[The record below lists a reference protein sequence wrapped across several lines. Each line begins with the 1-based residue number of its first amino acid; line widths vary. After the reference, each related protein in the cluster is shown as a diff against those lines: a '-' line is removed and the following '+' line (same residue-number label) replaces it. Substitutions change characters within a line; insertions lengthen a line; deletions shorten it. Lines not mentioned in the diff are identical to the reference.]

1 MKGSKMLT
9 NAIELFLIDPTL
21 FTGESG
27 QAVATTFIGGLGIL
41 VAGLMSSTA
50 LPTLLLMSSM

>member
-1 MKGSKMLT
+1 MLP

-21 FTGESG
+21 YTGEAG
-27 QAVATTFIGGLGIL
+27 QTLVTTIFGAMGIL

-50 LPTLLLMSSM
+50 LPALLMMSSM

>member
-1 MKGSKMLT
+1 MLT

-50 LPTLLLMSSM
+50 LPTLLLITSM

>member
-1 MKGSKMLT
+1 MKGGKMLT

-21 FTGESG
+21 YTGEAG
-27 QAVATTFIGGLGIL
+27 QTMVTTIFGAMGIL

-50 LPTLLLMSSM
+50 LPALLMMSSM